1 MTALSSLRSNSPTV
15 SQVHSNRL
23 QFTRAGNV
31 LAVAGANGVSFVDR
45 DCRTPHEVDITGV
58 QAIAAFSDQVWAVT
72 HDGVLIRLG
81 LDGRQL
87 GKHQLPIDP
96 EGMLVPTT
104 IGVPAALWTGHEP
117 VTLLDDLGSLSAVPG
132 RLDAIPVAGRRLAQY
147 AGPRLTLPSG
157 VTVTLANAAQ
167 IIGGSVVFDGASLA
181 MVAKH
186 PGGRD
191 IVVVALASGRVLRTV
206 PLPPGVVRIAA
217 RRGLAVVHDDA
228 RQLSIIDLRFAR
240 RLGAVVTDDDIDDV
254 AIDPDGKL
262 LAIHLGGGALEL
274 AAVGERMGGG
284 SRLPGSPRETIPC
297 EVVPQLDLMD
307 IGELPPS
314 SGHQADEA
322 ARSESP
328 PAPPPPAEPL
338 PSHGGRPIDGSLGS
352 LSPLPPVIVDA
363 LEPRADRT
371 LLPRAAALVELD
383 RELRLVT
390 LWTVQAI
397 SHAWDTRR
405 LGYGNEGHHPYEH
418 EVAGL
423 LGKSAGFASDHLAT
437 AQAALAEHETALA
450 ADPQYRS
457 ASTAV
462 AELADELGLSPTAI
476 DVLLVIAAPSLH
488 GDLARLYGILG
499 NDPGRALVD
508 EVIVQ
513 QILSSRVG
521 HHDIATE
528 LHPRAPLVR
537 LGIVHVKQTRT
548 RPFAPL
554 EVDPVVLSRL
564 RGEPPELGVVPIV
577 RHADRALAALELGP
591 GVLTSA
597 IEALAR
603 ASRPGRIVV
612 RGRAGTGRRT
622 LLAALA
628 HHANRALGVIDT
640 TQLPRDAER
649 FVDALRAALRR
660 AQLAGLLPVVH
671 GLETVVF
678 EQRNGTDLARDVLS
692 GHPGPLAMLCP
703 HGASPPLPTG
713 HVVIDLAAPSETERL
728 GVWQRAL
735 DGKGHWLRDAAGL
748 AARYRIGPGI
758 IHRAVAAAADHD
770 PTTPCD
776 DRIEAFLRASRELR
790 LAEHTRKV
798 ERLASWTDL
807 VLPPDVMDSLR
818 ELVGRVRHRRTV
830 FETWGMGRTMVTS
843 RGLTALFQGPPGTG
857 KTLIAGV
864 IARELGL
871 DLYQVDLSKVMSKWL
886 GETERNLATIFDAAE
901 DGQVILLFDE
911 ADSLFAKRTEVRS
924 SNDRY
929 ANLEVNYLLQRFDAF
944 EGIAILTTNNG
955 GSIDPAFKR
964 RLSFRMSIPFPDEET
979 RAELW
984 RAHLPSELPRAE
996 ELTFV
1001 SLARKYQLS
1010 GGYIRNACLR
1020 AAFLAAQEE
1029 THLHQH
1035 HLERA
1040 IALEFAETGQLSTS
1054 GTMV

>member
-1 MTALSSLRSNSPTV
+1 VTALRSLRSSSPTA
-15 SQVHSNRL
+15 SQVHSSRL
-23 QFTRAGNV
+23 QFSRAGNV
-31 LAVAGANGVSFVDR
+31 LVVAGADGVEFVDLR
-45 DCRTPHEVDITGV
+45 HSGGQEVPIADV
-58 QAIAAFSDQVWAVT
+58 QAVAAFGDQVWVAT
-72 HDGVLIRLG
+72 CNGVLIRLG
-81 LDGRQL
+81 LDGRRL
-87 GKHQLPIDP
+87 GEYRLPIDP
-96 EGMLVPTT
+96 EGMLVPAT
-104 IGVPAALWTGHEP
+104 IGVAAALWTGHEP

-132 RLDAIPVAGRRLAQY
+132 RFDAIPVAGRRLAQY

-157 VTVTLANAAQ
+157 ATVTLANAAQ
-167 IIGGSVVFDGASLA
+167 IIGGSVVFDGSALA
-181 MVAKH
+181 IVAKH
-186 PGGRD
+186 PRGRD

-206 PLPPGVVRIAA
+206 PLPPGVVRVAT

-228 RQLSIIDLRFAR
+228 RQLSIIDLRSAR
-240 RLGAVVTDDDIDDV
+240 RLGAVVTDDDIDEV

-262 LAIHLGGGALEL
+262 LAIHLAGGALEL
-274 AAVGERMGGG
+274 AAVGERMGGA
-284 SRLPGSPRETIPC
+284 SRLPGPPREASPC
-297 EVVPQLDLMD
+297 EVVPQLAFVD

-314 SGHQADEA
+314 TDHEADEA
-322 ARSESP
+322 PLSESP
-328 PAPPPPAEPL
+328 PAPSPAAEPL
-338 PSHGGRPIDGSLGS
+338 PSHCGRPIGGSV
-352 LSPLPPVIVDA
+352 SPLPPVIVDA

-371 LLPRAAALVELD
+371 ILPRAAALVELD

-390 LWTVQAI
+390 LWAVRAI

-437 AQAALAEHETALA
+437 AQAALAEHEAALA

-476 DVLLVIAAPSLH
+476 DVLLVIAAASLH

-577 RHADRALAALELGP
+577 RYADRALAALELGP

-622 LLAALA
+622 LLASLA
-628 HHANRALGVIDT
+628 HHANRALGVIDA

-660 AQLAGLLPVVH
+660 AQLAGHLPLVY

-692 GHPGPLAMLCP
+692 GHPGPLAVLCP

-735 DGKGHWLRDAAGL
+735 DGTGHWLRDAAGL
-748 AARYRIGPGI
+748 AARYRVGPGI

-770 PTTPCD
+770 PTKPCD
-776 DRIEAFLRASRELR
+776 DRIEAFLRASRDLR

-798 ERLASWTDL
+798 ERLASWADL

-929 ANLEVNYLLQRFDAF
+929 ANLEVNYLLQRFDSF

-996 ELTFV
+996 ELTFQ

-1054 GTMV
+1054 GAMV